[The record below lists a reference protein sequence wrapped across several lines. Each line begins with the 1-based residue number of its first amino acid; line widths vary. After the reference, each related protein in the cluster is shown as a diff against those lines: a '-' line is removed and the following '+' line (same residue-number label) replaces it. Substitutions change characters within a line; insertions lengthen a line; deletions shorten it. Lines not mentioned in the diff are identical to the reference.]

1 MNGHQRRDDAR
12 GMLIGGLIVAGI
24 GVFFLLRNLGIIPNL
39 GRMWPVIPII
49 VGVAMIIGSF
59 SRIRSTGGPM

>member
-24 GVFFLLRNLGIIPNL
+24 GVFFLLRNLGIIPDI

-49 VGVAMIIGSF
+49 VGVAMVIGSF
-59 SRIRSTGGPM
+59 SRIRSTGGPG